1 VKLAG
6 YFNQS
11 AGDTRQVSLGRPALN
26 EPIPHEI
33 FLQGGLVMP
42 TYEFFCEKCNKT
54 FTVTMRVS
62 EYQKKKIQCPK
73 CKGKK
78 IKQVISSFQTITSK
92 KS

>member
-1 VKLAG
+1 
-6 YFNQS
+6 
-11 AGDTRQVSLGRPALN
+11 
-26 EPIPHEI
+26 
-33 FLQGGLVMP
+33 MP